1 MDDRRILSPNRHS
14 GADVTNASFRTV
26 RKGFDPEE
34 VRSYLDGVGR
44 EIALMEKRL
53 QDMQAKLSDALHR
66 ADNPVLDE
74 SQLAAALGAQSAA
87 ILRAAHDE
95 AGRVTA
101 EGQERATQIFTQ
113 AQERATNYIVEAQ
126 ARALAIVN
134 DAEVQSQ
141 HKDEEA
147 RAAAQRLEDSARI
160 NGEALIERAREQG
173 RAIIEQANEARR
185 AVLNDLMIK
194 RKALN
199 VQIEQLRAARDV
211 LTASVSSVRE
221 SVDQVLGGLMSSDE
235 GARAAAI
242 EALRSRPTSPEPT
255 EEELLRGVPL
265 RVVPEPATVTPDD
278 LASTESSAPL
288 RLPAVDPTA
297 VKPRKATA
305 STEVTATAP
314 EASEGPGDA
323 APASDVVGEIF
334 ARIRASTQ
342 EEKGREPAAPKRAP
356 KERTTPVTPDD
367 EVFLRRE
374 ESLAPHLSELVRHV
388 KRALQDDQ
396 NVMIDRLRGLKGQI
410 TDQMEDEADQRSR
423 YVTASLETIRAA
435 AQAGVAFS
443 NQITGTEGSLNA
455 TSAVDECATDLAIT
469 LALALRKRVQADGS
483 DDGAERANAAYKEWR
498 GARVER
504 LCGDIARRA
513 FNVGVVNACTGGNVR
528 VLVSPSDTPCDAC
541 TLDANSG
548 IHPAGQNFPSGQ
560 PHPPLHAGCSCA
572 VVPA

>member
-34 VRSYLDGVGR
+34 VRNYLDGVGR

-53 QDMQAKLSDALHR
+53 QDMQSKLSDALHR
-66 ADNPVLDE
+66 AENPVLDE
-74 SQLAAALGAQSAA
+74 AQLAAALGTQSAA

-113 AQERATNYIVEAQ
+113 AQERATSYIVEAQ

-242 EALRSRPTSPEPT
+242 EALRSRPSSPEPT

-278 LASTESSAPL
+278 LTSTEAPAAT

-297 VKPRKATA
+297 VKPRKPAPVADEAVA
-305 STEVTATAP
+305 SADVPT
-314 EASEGPGDA
+314 DA

-367 EVFLRRE
+367 EIFLRRE
-374 ESLAPHLSELVRHV
+374 ETLAPHLSELVRHV

-423 YVTASLETIRAA
+423 YVAASLETIRAA

-443 NQITGTEGSLNA
+443 NQITGAEGSLNA

-513 FNVGVVNACTGGNVR
+513 FNVGVVNACAGSNVR